1 MPPNQTTPESL
12 LLRPAEAA
20 ALLGISRAK
29 FYRLLANGT
38 FGNITVKVGE
48 SARISRAGLETWI
61 AQQLADRN
69 ASEAA

>member
-1 MPPNQTTPESL
+1 MLPNPSAPL
-12 LLRPAEAA
+12 LLRPEEAA

-48 SARISRAGLETWI
+48 STRISRAGLEAWI
-61 AQQLADRN
+61 ARQLADRN